1 MISNK
6 IHSFSESGL
15 HSALAVAL
23 LVLLLVGVVDA
34 LFFTPEGSTPVL
46 WRLDPVVITGQ
57 SQSQP
62 AR

>member
-6 IHSFSESGL
+6 MHTFSESGL
-15 HSALAVAL
+15 HTALAVAL
-23 LVLLLVGVVDA
+23 LVLLGVGVVDA

-46 WRLDPVVITGQ
+46 WRLDTVVITGQ
-57 SQSQP
+57 SQSPP